1 MTCNSPRSRGGWL
14 LCASLPM
21 ELVPEHT
28 TFRMVALPTDAA
40 FARLFLAALIGFICV
55 EGE

>member
-1 MTCNSPRSRGGWL
+1 MTYDSPRSGAGWL
-14 LCASLPM
+14 LWASLPM

-28 TFRMVALPTDAA
+28 TCCMVAQPTDAA
-40 FARLFLAALIGFICV
+40 FARLFAAASIGFIYV